1 MISVKR
7 EFSDVKVIREQRY
20 KTASL
25 KKFKEENLEE
35 KNNEEQKHRN
45 FIAREEKLYL
55 KNWQVNQSMVSFKTS
70 LSIWGVKQMYVS

>member
-55 KNWQVNQSMVSFKTS
+55 KN
-70 LSIWGVKQMYVS
+70 